1 MADIRPMNFGEILD
15 SAVTIYRRHFGLF
28 LKLAVVSLSI
38 PLLLLV
44 YVGAR
49 FLGSF
54 MTQTPNV
61 AVNVAMLLWV
71 FPIVILYYVAS
82 LVLTAG
88 TIRII
93 SESYLGRTPRLQ
105 DALALGIS
113 KIGSLVLVGLGK
125 GIILFLVAV
134 GVGVLVA
141 ILAPLAKG
149 AGAVVVLLIFVICVV
164 GAWLVVF
171 VACGY
176 GLTTPVVVLENLGSS
191 FDAFGRSWELTR
203 AFKLKVLGLGV
214 VAILLTN
221 TVPSLV
227 FRGIGSAALPS
238 VPALGVTLTALGYV
252 LPLILAPVLA
262 AVITLMYYDLRVRRE
277 AFDLQVLGQ
286 QLGII

>member
-15 SAVTIYRRHFGLF
+15 SSVTIYRRHFGLF
-28 LKLAVVSLSI
+28 LKLAIVSLSI

-61 AVNVAMLLWV
+61 AMVLWV
-71 FPIVILYYVAS
+71 FPIVALYYVAS

-93 SESYLGRTPRLQ
+93 SESYLGRTPRLR
-105 DALALGIS
+105 DALALGVS

-134 GVGVLVA
+134 GVGVAVA
-141 ILAPLAKG
+141 ILAALAKG
-149 AGAVVVLLIFVICVV
+149 AGAVAVLLIVAICVV

-171 VACGY
+171 VASGY

-203 AFKLKVLGLGV
+203 DFKLKVLGLGV

-227 FRGIGSAALPS
+227 FRGIGSAVLPS

>member
-15 SAVTIYRRHFGLF
+15 SSVTIYRRHFGLF
-28 LKLAVVSLSI
+28 LKLAIVSLSI

-61 AVNVAMLLWV
+61 AMVLWV

-93 SESYLGRTPRLQ
+93 SESYLGRTPRLR

-134 GVGVLVA
+134 GIGVAVA
-141 ILAPLAKG
+141 ILAALAKG
-149 AGAVVVLLIFVICVV
+149 AGAVAVLLIVAICLV
-164 GAWLVVF
+164 GAWFVVF

-191 FDAFGRSWELTR
+191 FDAFSRSWELTR
-203 AFKLKVLGLGV
+203 DFKLKVLGLGV

-227 FRGIGSAALPS
+227 FRGIGSAVLPS
-238 VPALGVTLTALGYV
+238 VPALGFTLTALGYL

>member
-15 SAVTIYRRHFGLF
+15 SSVTIYRRHFGLF

-61 AVNVAMLLWV
+61 AMVLWV

-93 SESYLGRTPRLQ
+93 SESYLGRTPRLR

-134 GVGVLVA
+134 GIGVAVA
-141 ILAPLAKG
+141 ILAALAKG
-149 AGAVVVLLIFVICVV
+149 AGAVAVLLIVAICLG
-164 GAWLVVF
+164 GAWFVVF

-203 AFKLKVLGLGV
+203 DFKLKVLGLGV

-227 FRGIGSAALPS
+227 FRGIGSAVLPS